1 MLDTEAWDVPTKR
14 DRRSS
19 DSHAA
24 QPAFATME
32 EIVHADELRPQLR
45 ARLLRAVE
53 SPAGPWSVG
62 VD

>member
-1 MLDTEAWDVPTKR
+1 MLDTEAWDAANAR

-19 DSHAA
+19 DLYVA

-32 EIVHADELRPQLR
+32 EMRYADELRLQLR
-45 ARLLRAVE
+45 PWLLRGA
-53 SPAGPWSVG
+53 PPTGPWSVG

>member
-1 MLDTEAWDVPTKR
+1 MLDTEAWDAATAR

-19 DSHAA
+19 DLYVA

-32 EIVHADELRPQLR
+32 EMRYADELRRQLR
-45 ARLLRAVE
+45 AQLLHNA
-53 SPAGPWSVG
+53 PPTGLWSVG

>member
-1 MLDTEAWDVPTKR
+1 MLDTEAWDVTTER
-14 DRRSS
+14 DRRWS
-19 DSHAA
+19 DSHAR
-24 QPAFATME
+24 QPVFATME

-53 SPAGPWSVG
+53 SPAEPWSVG